1 MLQKLALSAFSALML
16 TTAQPA
22 YTQHLGNDLRNFW
35 ERTGGGI
42 NVTRPQAYDG
52 QAGGFVTMGSLYMRT
67 RPRNASIAHIQLPSV
82 RAGCGGIDIFGG
94 SFSFISKEEMIFLM
108 QAIMQNA
115 AGFAFE
121 LALESLSPAI
131 AEQVSKL
138 RALLQDVNAMNIN
151 SCEAGQMLA
160 GSLWPKM
167 DGASQH
173 ICKTVGTMNSK
184 FADRVA
190 GKHECGHGGK
200 QNETLR
206 ESNGSLADQVPVD
219 INYAWRAAKKN
230 GFLASNPRIA
240 EIFMSMTGTII
251 TRAAQND
258 NEGPQHQPIAPRAFT
273 PEMLLALVDGGT
285 VPILRCNTDPEGDR
299 CLTPSWQNVT
309 LPHDQ
314 SYFATVAQVVRQL
327 SDAIRDD
334 TALTPEMIGI
344 IGLTSAPVYETLKT
358 AQAYKYQFVD
368 DEIALLAELVA
379 VELAMAYM
387 HETLTEMARS
397 ASNIDTFGDV
407 LGQYQDSIR
416 QTQNSFGHLRRQAAE
431 KYRDAMSAVEKL
443 QLHKA
448 LLSAGS
454 STKFASMMG
463 QGR

>member
-1 MLQKLALSAFSALML
+1 
-16 TTAQPA
+16 
-22 YTQHLGNDLRNFW
+22 
-35 ERTGGGI
+35 
-42 NVTRPQAYDG
+42 
-52 QAGGFVTMGSLYMRT
+52 
-67 RPRNASIAHIQLPSV
+67 
-82 RAGCGGIDIFGG
+82 
-94 SFSFISKEEMIFLM
+94 
-108 QAIMQNA
+108 
-115 AGFAFE
+115 
-121 LALESLSPAI
+121 
-131 AEQVSKL
+131 
-138 RALLQDVNAMNIN
+138 
-151 SCEAGQMLA
+151 MLA
-160 GSLWPKM
+160 GSLWPRM